1 MRFKPLVLSCIVACS
16 LSGCGNVIPW
26 SYYNQ
31 NKDKINIGSPNLV
44 NYLGWYFE
52 RPEGFA
58 KQDRL
63 NTNEY
68 FYLDKKNQCAIEIYF
83 DSTPYKESAFL
94 LRQYSA
100 ISDNLLNNFSGAEL
114 SKIKT
119 LPEHNHLNGYRLDF
133 RINNKDGYLR
143 GMNLY
148 LMAFSD
154 FSQITVYSAN
164 PSRQQQ
170 CLTAGQD
177 VYNSMVYLGRPQ

>member
-1 MRFKPLVLSCIVACS
+1 MRFKPLILACFIPFI
-16 LSGCGNVIPW
+16 LQGCGNIVPW

-63 NTNEY
+63 NANEF
-68 FYLDKKNQCAIEIYF
+68 FYLDNQNQCAIEIYF
-83 DSTPYKESAFL
+83 DSTPYKERYFL
-94 LRQYSA
+94 LQQYNA
-100 ISDNLLNNFSGAEL
+100 VSDKLNTFAGFEL
-114 SKIKT
+114 SHLKT

-143 GMNLY
+143 GINLY

-154 FSQITVYSAN
+154 FSQITVYSTN
-164 PSRQQQ
+164 PSKQQQ
-170 CLTAGQD
+170 CLTTGQG
-177 VYNSMVYLGRPQ
+177 VYNSMVYLGHPM